1 MPVHSLPQATAVCE
15 RNRRGRVQTSGLSIR
30 REQSASFVA
39 VRPGAPG
46 LTLFVA
52 VAPSAQYAARA
63 LTERRGFATIAP
75 SGPRRLHPMDNLL
88 GGEGRRERG
97 QALGC

>member
-1 MPVHSLPQATAVCE
+1 MVAKP
-15 RNRRGRVQTSGLSIR
+15 RLSVKAR
-30 REQSASFVA
+30 AA
-39 VRPGAPG
+39 YCAPG

>member
-1 MPVHSLPQATAVCE
+1 MRALRDHNGIASVLPQATAVCE
-15 RNRRGRVQTSGLSIR
+15 RNRRGWVQTSGLSIR

-75 SGPRRLHPMDNLL
+75 SWP
-88 GGEGRRERG
+88 
-97 QALGC
+97 

>member
-1 MPVHSLPQATAVCE
+1 MRALRDHNGIASVLPQATAVCD
-15 RNRRGRVQTSGLSIR
+15 RNRGGWVQTSGLSIR

-75 SGPRRLHPMDNLL
+75 SWP
-88 GGEGRRERG
+88 
-97 QALGC
+97 